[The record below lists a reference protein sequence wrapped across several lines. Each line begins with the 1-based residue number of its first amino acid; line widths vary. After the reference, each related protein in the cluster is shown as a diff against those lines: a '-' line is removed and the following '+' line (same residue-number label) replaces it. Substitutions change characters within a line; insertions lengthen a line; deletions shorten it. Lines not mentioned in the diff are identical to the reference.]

1 VDVPEAIEHGVERR
15 CGEGRSEMSVAFH
28 RGAWEVRWRDAS
40 GRRRSK
46 RFGDDESTA
55 RTFDDA
61 INDVDNTDRR
71 AASNTPGAGGGVYP
85 YETAKGTRWRYVAR
99 RSDGTPT
106 SKRGFSSP
114 RAAREA
120 RRRLVEQVERGE
132 VRHTKQTFGSWW
144 ETWLRRR
151 KPYLEPSSWRA
162 YDVDGRKRLLPEFT
176 EVRLDKLD
184 VEHVRGWMEQQAEAV
199 EAEEVA
205 AKTINNTLGTLV
217 VCLNAA
223 VKDRVI
229 ASNPAL
235 GIERLPP
242 AHIEHDYLHL
252 HEIPLYLDACV
263 EVYRPLAEVLVHGGL
278 RISEAIAL
286 QIADLELED
295 TGGFIVVYRSHKK
308 AFTRKTANGS
318 TKGDK
323 FRSVEIGPGLSR
335 TLQDHLARR
344 AEMASGDQQNAP
356 VFVMPQRVRK
366 TDRGRWA
373 STGEAKPFDRNTISQ
388 DWHKTAL
395 QDAALRDM
403 PLHSLRHTAAA
414 AWLAGGNSLMY
425 VQRQLG
431 HADIGT
437 TEPYYGHLERH
448 VLAAGAIATE
458 EAIARATKRAA

>member
-1 VDVPEAIEHGVERR
+1 
-15 CGEGRSEMSVAFH
+15 MSVRLD
-28 RGAWEVRWRDAS
+28 RGAWEVRWRDGS
-40 GRRRSK
+40 GRKRAK
-46 RFGDDESTA
+46 RFKDEQTA
-55 RTFDDA
+55 RTFDAALNETVPAERRSDA
-61 INDVDNTDRR
+61 
-71 AASNTPGAGGGVYP
+71 AAYGSKGGVYP
-85 YETAKGTRWRYVAR
+85 YPTAQGARWRYVIR
-99 RSDGTPT
+99 RSDGKQT
-106 SKRGFSSP
+106 SKRGFTSQ

-120 RRRLVEQVERGE
+120 CRRLVEQIERGE

-151 KPYLEPSSWRA
+151 KPYLEPNAWRA
-162 YDVDGRKRLLPEFT
+162 YDVDGRKRLLPEFE
-176 EVRLDKLD
+176 EVRLDRLD
-184 VEHVRGWMEQQAEAV
+184 IEHVRGWMEEQAEAV

-242 AHIEHDYLHL
+242 AHIEHDYLRL
-252 HEIPLYLDACV
+252 HEIPLYLDSCV
-263 EVYRPLAEVLVHGGL
+263 EVYHPLAEVLVHGGL

-286 QIADLELED
+286 QIADLELD
-295 TGGFIVVYRSHKK
+295 GTGGFIVVYRSHKK
-308 AFTRKTANGS
+308 ASSRKTANGS

-335 TLQDHLARR
+335 TLQDQLARR

-356 VFVMPQRVRK
+356 VFVMPVRARK
-366 TDRGRWA
+366 VDRGRWA
-373 STGEAKPFDRNTISQ
+373 STGDPEPFNRNTVSSE
-388 DWHKTAL
+388 WHKIAL

-437 TEPYYGHLERH
+437 TERYYGHLERH